1 MIAEAA
7 IVGMLLNGHDLNAVI
22 AILDDTRQHILLEL
36 TVGTHL
42 LGILSHTNMALV
54 DQQRVLIRFERLAFP
69 LVRLLRVPHLCR
81 ENLGVL
87 VLYHPSC
94 PGWDALP
101 FSTVPAYMHLIQ
113 VAVLHGLVGQ
123 FQFPVTCSC
132 NALGLVFLV
141 LLPVIEIAHK
151 VDLRSIRCPFAEHP
165 TACCLVQAKIII
177 PAGKV
182 LQRFLPIACQLVNL
196 PYGMVVPAADSLF
209 ERFQITVVLY
219 QSDVFGRCL
228 LGCRLLGCLFLPRCH
243 NNNFLGTSLLNTIDI
258 RTCFGYFS
266 CLVFLHVFPVAFVVL
281 IASFKAVT
289 VLILLDGCPMALTVV
304 IGAAEL

>member
-1 MIAEAA
+1 
-7 IVGMLLNGHDLNAVI
+7 
-22 AILDDTRQHILLEL
+22 
-36 TVGTHL
+36 
-42 LGILSHTNMALV
+42 MALI
-54 DQQRVLIRFERLAFP
+54 DEQRVLIRFERLAFP
-69 LVRLLRVPHLCR
+69 FVRFLRVPHLCR
-81 ENLGVL
+81 ENLGL
-87 VLYHPSC
+87 LILHHSLC
-94 PGWDALP
+94 PGRDT
-101 FSTVPAYMHLIQ
+101 FSFPTVPAYVHLEQ
-113 VAVLHGLVGQ
+113 VAMLHGLTGQ
-123 FQFPVTCSC
+123 FQLPVTCSC

-151 VDLRSIRCPFAEHP
+151 VDLRSIRCPLAEHP

-258 RTCFGYFS
+258 RTCFSHFARA
-266 CLVFLHVFPVAFVVL
+266 VFLHILPVAFVVL